1 MRMQVILDNIIFSLQ
16 KAGGIS
22 AYWTEI
28 CRRLISDDYFSHLFY
43 EHKSALL
50 NIFRQQL
57 QISPNTFIKRRNLP
71 ISIERYVTL
80 KNNIGGVFHS
90 SYYRN
95 IDSTKKMK
103 QVVTVHDFIY
113 EKFASGIKK
122 KVHIWQKLK
131 SIAHADV
138 ILCISE
144 NTKKDL
150 CEIYPQYK
158 NKDIRVVYNG
168 VSEDYYPLVNKNSAK
183 TPYILWVGSRAKYKN
198 FAFVVKWIS
207 LLNDFELWIVG
218 AELLSEEK
226 EMLIQLL
233 SNRFT
238 FIGSVNN
245 DRLNELYNN
254 ATCFVYP
261 SSYEGFGIP
270 VVEAMRAGC
279 PVITLNTSS
288 LPEVCG
294 DVGLMAT
301 HLDTGIFTELLDY
314 ATDYRHQIAARG
326 IIQANKFSWD
336 KCYKDTSSVYK
347 ELLRV

>member
-1 MRMQVILDNIIFSLQ
+1 MSLFLDNIIFSLQ
-16 KAGGIS
+16 KSGGIS
-22 AYWTEI
+22 AYWAEI
-28 CRRLISDDYFSHLFY
+28 CRRLMDDQYFMCSFF
-43 EHKSALL
+43 EHKSALQ

-57 QISPNTFIKRRNLP
+57 KISQDKFIKKRIYPVN
-71 ISIERYVTL
+71 IERYRTL
-80 KNNIGGVFHS
+80 QNDIEGVFHS
-90 SYYRN
+90 SYYRTIN
-95 IDSTKKMK
+95 STKKMK

-113 EKFASGIKK
+113 EKFVSGIKK

-131 SIAHADV
+131 AIAHSDV
-138 ILCISE
+138 ILCVSE

-168 VSEDYYPLVNKNSAK
+168 VSEEYCPLVNKDISK

-198 FAFVVKWIS
+198 FDFAVKWIS

-218 AELLSEEK
+218 AELLPEEK
-226 EMLIQLL
+226 KMLIQLL
-233 SNRFT
+233 PNRFT

-245 DRLNELYNN
+245 DRLNKLYNN
-254 ATCFVYP
+254 ASCFVYP

-270 VVEAMRAGC
+270 VIEAMRAGC

-294 DVGLMAT
+294 SAGLMAKN
-301 HLDTGIFTELLDY
+301 LDTGIFTELLNY
-314 ATDYRHQIAARG
+314 AINYRQQISSSG
-326 IIQANKFSWD
+326 IIQADKFSWN
-336 KCYKDTSSVYK
+336 KCYKETTSVYK
-347 ELLRV
+347 ALFR

>member
-1 MRMQVILDNIIFSLQ
+1 MQVILDNIIFSLQ

-22 AYWTEI
+22 AYWAEI
-28 CRRLISDDYFSHLFY
+28 CRRLMNDNYFNYSFY
-43 EHKSALL
+43 EYKSALL

-57 QISPNTFIKRRNLP
+57 QIPSDTFIKKRNFP
-71 ISIERYVTL
+71 VSIERYAAL
-80 KNNIGGVFHS
+80 QNDIDGVFHS

-95 IDSTKKMK
+95 MNSTKKMK

-113 EKFASGIKK
+113 EKFAFGIKK

-131 SIAHADV
+131 AIAHSDV
-138 ILCISE
+138 IICVSE

-158 NKDIRVVYNG
+158 NKDIRVIYNG
-168 VSEDYYPLVNKNSAK
+168 VAEDYYPLANKNIVK

-198 FAFVVKWIS
+198 FAFTVKWIS

-218 AELLSEEK
+218 AELLPEEK
-226 EMLIQLL
+226 KMLIQLL
-233 SNRFT
+233 PNRFT
-238 FIGSVNN
+238 FVGSVNN
-245 DRLNELYNN
+245 YRLNELYNN
-254 ATCFVYP
+254 AVCFVYP

-270 VVEAMRAGC
+270 IIEAMHAGC

-294 DVGLMAT
+294 DAGLMAKN
-301 HLDTGIFTELLDY
+301 LDTIAFTELLNY
-314 ATDYRHQIAARG
+314 AINYRQQISSKG
-326 IIQANKFSWD
+326 IIQADKFSWN
-336 KCYKDTSSVYK
+336 KCYKETSTIYK
-347 ELLRV
+347 ELFR